1 MDHPAAVDSALA
13 LLRAGA
19 APGDGAAAQVTPV
32 MGMPAE
38 FRLAT
43 VTNYLVD
50 MDARLQHSRF
60 HGSSTA
66 AALRGQIREFN
77 SIALSVGGATR

>member
-1 MDHPAAVDSALA
+1 
-13 LLRAGA
+13 
-19 APGDGAAAQVTPV
+19 